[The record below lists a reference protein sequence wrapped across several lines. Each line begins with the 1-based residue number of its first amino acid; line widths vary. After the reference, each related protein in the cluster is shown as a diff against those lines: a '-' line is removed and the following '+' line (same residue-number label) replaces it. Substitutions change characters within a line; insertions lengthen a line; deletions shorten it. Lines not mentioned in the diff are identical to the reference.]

1 MRTKEKLKRLLEA
14 YYESART
21 FLTTEGEEIVYGS
34 EGHVQVYDRVISEL
48 MNIRNQQ
55 PKADGRRRDRISQC
69 LESLRYLRS
78 KAYKSGL
85 KRGLIT
91 ED

>member
-1 MRTKEKLKRLLEA
+1 MTNKEKLAKLLEA
-14 YYESART
+14 YNVSRT
-21 FLTTEGEEIVYGS
+21 FLTTENEELAYGS
-34 EGHVQVYDRVISEL
+34 ENHVQVYDKVITEL
-48 MNIRNQQ
+48 LNIRNQQ
-55 PKADGRRRDRISQC
+55 PKEDGRRRDRISQC

-78 KAYKSGL
+78 KAYKAGL

>member
-1 MRTKEKLKRLLEA
+1 MTKKEKLAKLLEA
-14 YYESART
+14 YAVSRT
-21 FLTTEGEEIVYGS
+21 FLTTEGDEIAFGS
-34 EGHVQVYDRVISEL
+34 ENHVQVYDIVITEL
-48 MNIRNQQ
+48 LNIRNQQ

-78 KAYKSGL
+78 KAYRSGL

>member
-1 MRTKEKLKRLLEA
+1 MTKKEKLAKLLEA
-14 YYESART
+14 YAVSRT
-21 FLTTEGEEIVYGS
+21 FLTTEGDEIAFGS
-34 EGHVQVYDRVISEL
+34 ENHVQVYDRVITEL
-48 MNIRNQQ
+48 LNIRNQQ

-78 KAYKSGL
+78 KAYRSGL